1 MRKIFHGLLA
11 TIIIVCFFTSCGST
25 KSAAKRIT
33 IESGELPPDMATED
47 FTIIGILHDKK
58 SYDKWV
64 EKDFA
69 AYPGKSVTSTMEE
82 VYKTYRDVK
91 KYRYLMD
98 GVMKSER
105 FSTTDEKGR
114 QSYTTTTTY
123 RYYILDRKTGKTYK
137 RKDDSSFFSKEMIAY
152 LKAIDAVRKK

>member
-1 MRKIFHGLLA
+1 MIKIFYVLLT
-11 TIIIVCFFTSCGST
+11 TIFVFVLFTSCRST
-25 KSAAKRIT
+25 KGAAKFIT
-33 IESGELPPDMATED
+33 IASGEIPPDMATED
-47 FTIIGILHDKK
+47 FTIIGMLHDKK

-69 AYPGKSVTSTMEE
+69 AYPGNSATATWDELKT
-82 VYKTYRDVK
+82 TYRDVK

-98 GVMKSER
+98 GDMKSER
-105 FSTTDEKGR
+105 TSSMDEKGR
-114 QSYTTTTTY
+114 TKYETIYTY
-123 RYYILDRKTGKTYK
+123 RYYILDRKTGKTYR